1 MVRLVIG
8 QTADGSTPIA
18 PLRMT
23 SSRRFGAVPAARQG
37 VKYEVPVRNGAH
49 SDSNFRVMAPSIA
62 SSITTHF
69 YAQQSDSEM
78 NLSKRKFMAQSLG
91 CAGSGCK
98 SLAQQCKFLKAYRV
112 GCCKK
117 FGGRNLYQI
126 SKAIP
131 VRFVITK
138 SLFEII
144 DLQPAVLVSC
154 ITNLPST
161 L

>member
-8 QTADGSTPIA
+8 QTADGSTLIA
-18 PLRMT
+18 PLKMT
-23 SSRRFGAVPAARQG
+23 SSRRFGVVPAARQG

-112 GCCKK
+112 GCCARALQPIGNCRLGDRS
-117 FGGRNLYQI
+117 GGRSGIQEEAGPWRSRI
-126 SKAIP
+126 GGS
-131 VRFVITK
+131 
-138 SLFEII
+138 S
-144 DLQPAVLVSC
+144 
-154 ITNLPST
+154 
-161 L
+161 